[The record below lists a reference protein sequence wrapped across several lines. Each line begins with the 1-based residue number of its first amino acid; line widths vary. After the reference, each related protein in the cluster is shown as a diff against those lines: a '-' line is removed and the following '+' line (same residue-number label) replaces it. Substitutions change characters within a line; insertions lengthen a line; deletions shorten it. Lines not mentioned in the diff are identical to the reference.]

1 MPTTPN
7 GTAGGSAGTPL
18 SAGTAYTYTT
28 GGPKSCVGNP
38 VQYQFTWAIGRSLR
52 GRVLAEP
59 RTPGGSG
66 SYAVYAQARS
76 APNPSLVSPTSSAL
90 SVVIQ

>member
-28 GGPKSCVGNP
+28 GGPKSSVGNP

-59 RTPGGSG
+59 RTPGGLWLVRRVRASEV
-66 SYAVYAQARS
+66 SAESLARL
-76 APNPSLVSPTSSAL
+76 ADV
-90 SVVIQ
+90 